1 MRPFAPPLTPKGKVT
16 VHVTTK
22 FLSLGLVITAVL
34 TACGSSQTF
43 DQVAPEDVDLSGTWI
58 LNTEASDDS
67 GQQTDPMGAMSGRGR
82 MMPPPGGM
90 GGRRG
95 GPGGM
100 GGIDPE
106 NMRHTI
112 DMVTDPVRRID
123 LQQGDSTV
131 TLTYDQQRPLVLHT
145 DGRELEQEL
154 PSGSKMKVRAG
165 WNGRYFVVE
174 RKIDGGGTITE
185 QYFKSSVTDQLH
197 VITRIEMGRMPRAM
211 QFLRVYDATSESK
224 EKH

>member
-1 MRPFAPPLTPKGKVT
+1 MRPLAPPLTPNGKVT
-16 VHVTTK
+16 VHVNTR
-22 FLSLGLVITAVL
+22 FLWLGLVITAVF

-43 DQVAPEDVDLSGTWI
+43 AKVAPKDVDLSGGWI
-58 LNTEASDDS
+58 LNAEESEDS
-67 GQQTDPMGAMSGRGR
+67 GQQTGPMGPMSGRGG
-82 MMPPPGGM
+82 MMPPPGMM

-95 GPGGM
+95 GRGGA
-100 GGIDPE
+100 GGVDPE
-106 NMRHTI
+106 KMRQAI
-112 DMVTDPVRRID
+112 DMVREPIRRID

-131 TLTYDQQRPLVLHT
+131 TLTYDQRLPLVLHT

-154 PSGSKMKVRAG
+154 PSGTKMEVRAG
-165 WNGRYFVVE
+165 WEGRYFVVE

-197 VITRIEMGRMPRAM
+197 VITRIEMGRMPQPM

-224 EKH
+224 E